1 MERRYWR
8 TDRIVL
14 RAPTPEDGAENLR
27 ARRDNDDLGDWL
39 CDRLYAPFPEAALAR
54 RQQEHSEQMPQ
65 QDQYTLMITSLTGQV
80 MGSICITHTDPRNGV
95 FSYGLALRPDFQRQG
110 YGREAALIVLD
121 YFFHELRYHKCNV
134 EVYAYNESSRAFH
147 EALGFDLEGARRE
160 SVYSRGRYHD
170 LLLYGM
176 TSQRFTD
183 RYGVRA
189 FQ

>member
-14 RAPTPEDGAENLR
+14 RTHPRGRRRKPARSPRQRRPGGLALR
-27 ARRDNDDLGDWL
+27 PALR
-39 CDRLYAPFPEAALAR
+39 PFPEAALAR

-95 FSYGLALRPDFQRQG
+95 FSYGLALRPGFSAPRLRAGGGADRVG
-110 YGREAALIVLD
+110 L
-121 YFFHELRYHKCNV
+121 FFHELRYHKCNV

-147 EALGFDLEGARRE
+147 EALGFDLEGAR
-160 SVYSRGRYHD
+160 G
-170 LLLYGM
+170 
-176 TSQRFTD
+176 T
-183 RYGVRA
+183 RA
-189 FQ
+189 FTPVGAITICCFTA